1 MRALLALA
9 ISAALVAAHAEAS
22 GGSAKKSEHGAKKS
36 EHGAKPEHGKEG
48 GDGKPKEGLFGSA
61 DNIVPL
67 PVVIAPVVIRGK
79 LDSHLYM
86 FLAAETPSADDAK
99 KLKEKLPYVLDD
111 LILTVYGP
119 AIDIA
124 KPDAVPNY
132 AALVDRIKSSI
143 NRVMGREIV
152 TKIEVGKIDTAPY

>member
-1 MRALLALA
+1 MRALLAFPILA
-9 ISAALVAAHAEAS
+9 VLVAGHAEAS
-22 GGSAKKSEHGAKKS
+22 GGAKKS
-36 EHGAKPEHGKEG
+36 EHGAKSDHEKKTEHGKEE
-48 GDGKPKEGLFGSA
+48 GDGKPKDGLFGNA

-67 PVVIAPVVIRGK
+67 PVVIAPVVVRGK

-119 AIDIA
+119 ATDVA
-124 KPDAVPNY
+124 KADAEPNY

-152 TKIEVGKIDTAPY
+152 SKIEVGKIDTAPY